1 MIPNTLGV
9 TDTLAVEA
17 LLNQRIVGALVFTEI
32 LVLINPHTV
41 ALTPLTVGM
50 EMALTVTVV
59 TALQSPEETVATN
72 TLLPNETGINVAGL
86 VVCPLLQAKLV
97 PLVVNKADWGLSP
110 HTV

>member
-1 MIPNTLGV
+1 M
-9 TDTLAVEA
+9 LAVEA

-41 ALTPLTVGM
+41 AFTPLTVGM
-50 EMALTVTVV
+50 AMALTVTVV
-59 TALQSPEETVATN
+59 VALHKPDDTVAIN
-72 TLLPNETGINVAGL
+72 TLLPNETGVNMAGL

-97 PLVVNKADWGLSP
+97 PLVVNSADWGLSP